1 MVIVLR
7 IASVLAGVVVIL
19 ATVLSAVRTTVL
31 PRGVP
36 SRLSRFVFVL
46 VRWAFQVR
54 VGRAPTYDL
63 RDRVYANYGPFALLF
78 LLQSWLLLVYGG
90 FVLAQWAAEP
100 ARGLGDALVMSGSS
114 LLTLGFDVPRGG
126 LSIALAFVEASIGLL
141 LVTLLISYLPVIYAA
156 FSRREA
162 AVAKLEVRAGSPPT
176 CLDLLT
182 RAWRLERFDRLTT
195 TWGEMETWFVDIE
208 ESHTSFAAL
217 VFFRSPQP
225 EHSWITAAG
234 AVLDSAALLA
244 AVLDVSRDVEAE
256 LCIRSGYLA
265 LRRIA
270 DFFQIPYPSDPRPGD
285 PISISRD
292 EWETVVDGLASAGL
306 PVRADREQAWRDW
319 AGWRVNYDRPLIA
332 LGMLAQAP
340 YAPWSTDRSLA
351 DFRSPPM
358 FLRKP

>member
-1 MVIVLR
+1 M
-7 IASVLAGVVVIL
+7 LAGLAVVI

-46 VRWAFQVR
+46 VRWAFRLR

-100 ARGLGDALVMSGSS
+100 TRGLGDAFRMSGSS
-114 LLTLGFDVPRGG
+114 LFTLGFDAPQGM
-126 LSIALAFVEASIGLL
+126 LSIGLAFVEASIGLL
-141 LVTLLISYLPVIYAA
+141 LVTLLISFLPAIYGS

-162 AVAKLEVRAGSPPT
+162 MVAKLEVRAGTPPT
-176 CLDLLT
+176 GFELLT

-195 TWGEMETWFVDIE
+195 TWGEMEMWFVDIE
-208 ESHTSFAAL
+208 ETHTSFSVL

-225 EHSWITAAG
+225 DHSWITAAG
-234 AVLDSAALLA
+234 AVLDSAAFLT
-244 AVLDVSRDVEAE
+244 AVLDVPRDIEAE

-270 DFFQIPYPSDPRPGD
+270 DFFMISYSPDPRPED
-285 PISISRD
+285 PISITRN
-292 EWETVVDGLASAGL
+292 EWDVVVDGFADTGL
-306 PVRADREQAWRDW
+306 PVRADRDQAWRDW

-332 LGMLAQAP
+332 LGMLVQAP
-340 YAPWSTDRSLA
+340 YAPWSTDRSLI
-351 DFRSPPM
+351 DFRLPPLIM
-358 FLRKP
+358 RKPTR